1 MSKRKMSKEA
11 RSLYV
16 FGFYLLAVGLAQL
29 LIPGQV
35 LKLMGPD
42 YPAVSEIF
50 IQFSGMMFLFI
61 AFYYIEAALHEL
73 TDLLRWTIY
82 TRASSI
88 LFFSYFVIVKGVS
101 PLVLGFGVID
111 MAGAIWTYLALRA
124 SNKP

>member
-1 MSKRKMSKEA
+1 MSRRKMSKEA
-11 RSLYV
+11 RSLYI

-35 LKLMGPD
+35 LHLMGLD
-42 YPAVSEIF
+42 YSAVTEIF

-61 AFYYIEAALHEL
+61 SFYYIEAARHEL

-101 PLVLGFGVID
+101 PLALGFGVVD

-124 SNKP
+124 SNKL